1 MATGPQRRPN
11 DAYEEER
18 KGRRQEMVCGMN
30 WVGLFTEGCLASFS
44 PRRTLQRGRP
54 ALAGRERRRPGHI
67 LARLSPTSGR
77 HRLSPARGAAR
88 T

>member
-30 WVGLFTEGCLASFS
+30 WVGLLTEGCPDARSSAAALLSPDESAVARGTFS
-44 PRRTLQRGRP
+44 PASRPRPDGSGSLPPAVPP
-54 ALAGRERRRPGHI
+54 ALE
-67 LARLSPTSGR
+67 
-77 HRLSPARGAAR
+77 PA
-88 T
+88 